1 MKWLVI
7 GLFVLAA
14 ALFALGR
21 WTRVSGRSPD
31 EKAGSDIPYL
41 LGMVV
46 LVLAILLLAGWAV
59 VHLFLS

>member
-14 ALFALGR
+14 VLFGFGR
-21 WTRVSGRSPD
+21 GTRIWGRSPD

-41 LGMVV
+41 LGAAAF
-46 LVLAILLLAGWAV
+46 VLAILLLAGWAFW
-59 VHLFLS
+59 HLVLT